1 VYRQHSAMVKA
12 MLANEPGRLLEWS
25 VEDDWWPLCSYFGKP
40 VPENMEFPHG
50 NAPKEFLVK
59 AARVSA
65 ERNSEAQQ
73 NMAIFLAVLLV
84 SMIAVLGGF
93 AARMEGV

>member
-1 VYRQHSAMVKA
+1 MVNGI
-12 MLANEPGRLLEWS
+12 LANEPGRLLEWS
-25 VEDDWWPLCSYFGKP
+25 VEIDWGPLCSFLGKP

-50 NAPKEFLVK
+50 NALKEFLVK
-59 AARVSA
+59 AARVSV

-84 SMIAVLGGF
+84 SVIAVLGGF
-93 AARMEGV
+93 TARMEGA